1 MVTKLKVF
9 FYVSMSSENNSYD
22 MLHIK
27 LIRIKSRLPFCCL
40 FQCHINE
47 KELLFQKK
55 YKFSGQNVSKIRF
68 LQKEIDDIVNLQ

>member
-1 MVTKLKVF
+1 
-9 FYVSMSSENNSYD
+9 

-27 LIRIKSRLPFCCL
+27 LIRIERRLPFCCL